1 MSQAKNI
8 FEKLFGNKPEDGGFM
23 FNSLDYTLGWCGVV
37 LSWSCQGIGFGQI
50 AFRFD
55 PEKGLDIDDECM
67 SKEFV
72 LKAITE
78 AEDRIK
84 KGQKASVTL
93 FCKKEG
99 IKYEESKENNEL
111 FIKNVLLTF
120 KKYILQDYFNQWKQ
134 S

>member
-1 MSQAKNI
+1 MSQAKDI
-8 FEKLFGNKPEDGGFM
+8 FEKLFGNRPEDGSYI
-23 FNSLDYTLGWCGVV
+23 FNRLDYSLGWGALV
-37 LSWSCQGIGFGQI
+37 LSWSCQGIGFGEI

-72 LKAITE
+72 LKAISE

-84 KGQKASVTL
+84 KGQKSVVTL
-93 FCKKEG
+93 FCEKEG
-99 IKYEESKENNEL
+99 IKYEESKESNEL

-120 KKYILQDYFNQWKQ
+120 KKLILEDYFKQW
-134 S
+134 